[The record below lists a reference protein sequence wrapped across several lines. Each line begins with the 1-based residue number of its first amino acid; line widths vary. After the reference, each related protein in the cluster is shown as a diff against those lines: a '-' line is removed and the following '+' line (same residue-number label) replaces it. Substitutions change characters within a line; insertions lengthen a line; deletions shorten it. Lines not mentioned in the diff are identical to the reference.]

1 MEEMLKK
8 ELLYNTLYVV
18 FRRKVRLTLL
28 CGLSFGL
35 VVLFALLTTPT
46 FKATTKILVRSNP
59 QQQLILFKDLASPG
73 REPPM
78 VNPARNL
85 IQILTGREMAQKVV
99 ERFKLDERIRAQEKE
114 AEEYSLSKAINSI
127 IGVARELVG
136 VEKVPKNYFAEAVE
150 RLMEQAEDIQLE
162 EDSNV
167 INLSIWEET
176 PGLSSDIAN
185 YMAQLLIER
194 SAQLEQD
201 DAKQA
206 SDFTGEQV
214 KAAESALTN
223 SEAEIVRF
231 REKNGIVSLE
241 EQKKAKLDEL
251 HAVEA
256 QHIAVKVESAE
267 EKAKLEEL
275 RGRISA
281 QKKLLSESP
290 IFANDSVI
298 KELVRSLN
306 RGEIQLAG
314 ELEEFTESNRS
325 VISLRAKISEN
336 RDRIEKEIRAIRR
349 SDTAVLASIHPD
361 LPKEYAQM
369 TANVAALVARKNSL
383 EKEMDALKAE
393 AFSLS
398 VLETELE
405 RLNRHRETE
414 ERLYMNLLDKFS
426 QLEVQKA
433 FQMSGYDL
441 KIIDKANVPEGA
453 RPDRPNWPFLIPLGF
468 AGSFLLSCGIV
479 FFIEYWDE
487 SFKSPRDVEQKL
499 ELDVLCTVPDVG

>member
-1 MEEMLKK
+1 ML
-8 ELLYNTLYVV
+8 TI
-18 FRRKVRLTLL
+18 L
-28 CGLSFGL
+28 CGVSFL
-35 VVLFALLTTPT
+35 LLLFFTFLKTPT
-46 FKATTKILVRSNP
+46 YKATTKILIRSNP
-59 QQQLILFKDLASPG
+59 QQQLILFEGLASPG

-99 ERFKLDERIRAQEKE
+99 EKFKLDERIRAQGEESEEPMTRIEE
-114 AEEYSLSKAINSI
+114 ALSNAVNSMI
-127 IGVARELVG
+127 MVARGLVG
-136 VEKVPKNYFAEAVE
+136 AEKAPKNYVAEAVE
-150 RLMEQAEDIQLE
+150 SLMEEATDIQLE

-176 PGLSSDIAN
+176 PGLSSDVAN

-194 SAQLEQD
+194 SAQLEQI

-214 KAAESALTN
+214 KAAESALGD

-241 EQKKAKLDEL
+241 EQKKVKLDEL

-290 IFANDSVI
+290 IFANDPVI
-298 KELVRSLN
+298 KELVMSLN

-314 ELEEFTESNRS
+314 ELEKFTESNRS
-325 VISLRAKISEN
+325 VISLRAKTSEN
-336 RDRIEKEIRAIRR
+336 RDRIEKEIRAILR
-349 SDTAVLASIHPD
+349 SDAAVLASIHPD
-361 LPKEYAQM
+361 LPKEYAQL
-369 TANVAALVARKNSL
+369 TANVAALVAKQNSL

-405 RLNRHRETE
+405 KLNRHRETKE
-414 ERLYMNLLDKFS
+414 KLYMNLLDKFT

-441 KIIDKANVPEGA
+441 KIIDKASIPEDA
-453 RPDRPNWPFLIPLGF
+453 RPDQPNWSLVIPLGF
-468 AGSFLLSCGIV
+468 IGSLLLSLGMV

-487 SFKSPRDVEQKL
+487 SFKSAHDVEQKL
-499 ELDVLCTVPDVG
+499 DLDVLCTVPNMAK